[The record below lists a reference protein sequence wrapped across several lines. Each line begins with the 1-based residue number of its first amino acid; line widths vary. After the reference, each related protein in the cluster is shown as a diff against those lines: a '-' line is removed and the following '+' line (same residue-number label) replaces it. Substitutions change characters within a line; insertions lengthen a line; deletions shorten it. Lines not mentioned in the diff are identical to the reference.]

1 MPKNSHLIVK
11 SLVRKNTSLI
21 FTISLASM
29 IALSG
34 FSIILDD
41 SEAQMFVEVGD
52 FFCWDFTG
60 PVSTFTPTLGL
71 NDQIQDKEYTSFT
84 PLEFC
89 ESSDKD
95 LGANSMNI
103 TPSPFDGTG
112 TTAGQHYTTYDI
124 TGPSVDQ
131 VVTIT
136 VSNFSPDYVSQV
148 TIRDP
153 AELWVP
159 NTKCISDTGAC
170 LEVFSEDPNR
180 HFICYNI
187 SGAVQSTEP
196 PMKFIHQFG
205 DNTFTID
212 TPFLLCNPVDKDLP
226 GTTGIGFEPDFPK
239 IGDVNHLV
247 CFNISGVT
255 GVTPIVMGLRDQ
267 VGTVSGTNPYISLID
282 DKACFEAFKTLGQLS
297 GTAQFINGAA
307 LLVAGSQMIAAWIIP
322 FVVAA
327 VGIGIVVARKY

>member
-1 MPKNSHLIVK
+1 MPKNSHLIVN
-11 SLVRKNTSLI
+11 SLIRKNTSLI
-21 FTISLASM
+21 FTISLSS
-29 IALSG
+29 ILALSG
-34 FSIILDD
+34 FSIILDET
-41 SEAQMFVEVGD
+41 SAQSFVPVGD

-60 PVSTFTPTLGL
+60 PVGTFTPTLGL

-95 LGANSMNI
+95 LGANGMNI
-103 TPSPFDGTG
+103 NTSPFDGTG

-124 TGPSVDQ
+124 TGPSVDE

-159 NTKCISDTGAC
+159 NTKCISDTGEC

-187 SGAVQSTEP
+187 SGAVPIDEP
-196 PMKFIHQFG
+196 AMKFIHQFG

-212 TPFLLCNPVDKDLP
+212 TPFLLCNPVDKDFP
-226 GTTGIGFEPDFPK
+226 VGGSVEFPK
-239 IGDVNHLV
+239 IGDTNHLV

-255 GVTPIVMGLRDQ
+255 GVTPVVMGLRDQ

-282 DKACFEAFKTLGQLS
+282 DKACFEAFKTLGELS

-307 LLVAGSQMIAAWIIP
+307 LLVAGSQMIAAWIVP

-327 VGIGIVVARKY
+327 AGIGLVLARKY